1 MNNFQKKIIETAID
15 DPEPLTEWEYD
26 FVNGLAEKDDDYQ
39 VSEKQNAILN
49 RISQKYL

>member
-1 MNNFQKKIIETAID
+1 MNRLQKKIILDALE

-26 FVNGLAEKDDDYQ
+26 RIQEWSHFDDDHEL
-39 VSEKQNAILN
+39 SEKQNAILN